1 MAMRTRTGGSAAA
14 IQYENFQPKS
24 ESREEVGESVLLI
37 YLPGELY
44 HLFLGFIT
52 CAERFFI
59 YG

>member
-24 ESREEVGESVLLI
+24 ERQEEEGESVLLI
-37 YLPGELY
+37 YLPGEPY

-52 CAERFFI
+52 CAERLFI